1 MVEIKNE
8 ELKLALI
15 KAQIDA
21 DVVLLALNR
30 IDEDDKFRDALAALM
45 ATNVPDKTTVI
56 ANFVNGQA
64 SSTSAELT
72 DLTPE
77 ITTKELVHV
86 LNTKAVQTAARLLKT
101 DALKEHIQTMVSTR
115 VDELIGIV
123 LGYKK
128 RFNQWEMDYTNDRHS
143 TARNAIETFVASHVG
158 PMLQRAIAEQEDVL
172 VAHVKAWVHDT
183 MVRATSTYYKEACEQ
198 AIKKQVRQW
207 MENRAQLDIEKLFA
221 ELDGKPVAPLRDLT

>member
-15 KAQIDA
+15 KAPIDA

-30 IDEDDKFRDALAALM
+30 LDEDDKFRDALAALM

-64 SSTSAELT
+64 TSTSELA

-101 DALKEHIQTMVSTR
+101 DALEEHIQTMVSTR

-143 TARNAIETFVASHVG
+143 TARKAIETFVASRVG

-183 MVRATSTYYKEACEQ
+183 MVQATSTYYKEVCEQ

-221 ELDGKPVAPLRDLT
+221 ELDGKPVVPLRDLT